1 MGADH
6 ALGVVQRV
14 CQNVR
19 RAGAE
24 HGIPTLAGK
33 QSAGPPWVKAAASTT
48 SEECSPWGTA
58 DPRATSRS
66 WWECSKTY

>member
-1 MGADH
+1 MSADH
-6 ALGVVQRV
+6 AFGVIHSASM
-14 CQNVR
+14 NSR

-48 SEECSPWGTA
+48 SEECSP
-58 DPRATSRS
+58 
-66 WWECSKTY
+66 